1 MAMNETVEPARG
13 ARAEPDGWAGVRIDD
28 PLEVQQLLRQLL
40 AGGVPVHL
48 VSAQGDAL
56 SAQLGWLDV
65 EHGRMSLTVDDGSAR
80 LQRVAQCGEAVAVA
94 YLDRVRL
101 QFDVEDMTRVHG
113 QAGSVLGA
121 RIPSAVH
128 RLQRRQAFR
137 VRTGGAIAP
146 RATLR
151 HPSIPDMQ
159 LTLRI
164 VDLSRGGCALQVPD
178 DLPGLQPGTQLNGAL
193 VELDADTR
201 FHVSLRLQ
209 HVTAMHASGP
219 PCLGCAFTD
228 LDAPAQNTLQRWID
242 RAQQRHRRLLAG
254 D

>member
-1 MAMNETVEPARG
+1 MAIDETLDAACSTRADFDG
-13 ARAEPDGWAGVRIDD
+13 AAGLRIDD
-28 PLEVQQLLRQLL
+28 PLEVQQLLRQMLSS
-40 AGGVPVHL
+40 GVPVHL

-56 SAQLGWLDV
+56 AAQIGWVDA
-65 EHGRMSLTVDDGSAR
+65 EHGRMSLTVDDGSTR

-101 QFDVEDMTRVHG
+101 QFDVDDMTRVHG

-121 RIPSAVH
+121 RLPSSIH
-128 RLQRRQAFR
+128 RLQRRQAYR
-137 VRTGGAIAP
+137 VRSHRAVAP

-178 DLPGLQPGTQLNGAL
+178 DLPALQPGTLLNGVL

-201 FHVSLRLQ
+201 LQVDLRLQ
-209 HVTAMHASGP
+209 HVTAMHGP

-228 LDAPAQNTLQRWID
+228 LDAPAQHALQRWID
-242 RAQQRHRRLLAG
+242 RAQQRHRRLWAS